1 MEQYAYKDLTL
12 RIFREVLD
20 EDEFRDWPD
29 VGIAIQAYLR
39 DCERDLDELARLG
52 ASGAARRSGCGWSR
66 GPTGITRRSW
76 PASRAGRCRS
86 SRRSGRPTPTTNG

>member
-39 DCERDLDELARLG
+39 DTRRRPAR
-52 ASGAARRSGCGWSR
+52 ASPTGPSSAARRSGCGW
-66 GPTGITRRSW
+66 
-76 PASRAGRCRS
+76 
-86 SRRSGRPTPTTNG
+86 